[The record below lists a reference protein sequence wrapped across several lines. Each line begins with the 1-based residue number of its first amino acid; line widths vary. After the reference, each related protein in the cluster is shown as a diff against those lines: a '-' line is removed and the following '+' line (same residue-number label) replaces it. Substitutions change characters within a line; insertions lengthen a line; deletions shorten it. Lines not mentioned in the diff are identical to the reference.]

1 MEENSTLLGK
11 ICFIVVLFVIVYSLF
26 GDAAFRIKYSFPQVN
41 STSAKPIDIKKDPVQ
56 LNYKRG
62 KAIMLSGEKYRY
74 SLSPRASYVL
84 SGIVV
89 AKNTNFWLRGF
100 FKNRFDDI
108 CLLDLGIA
116 WGDLADK
123 EVLKKYFKFK
133 SLKTLGEARR
143 LEYRWRGETPYSKEY
158 IISHISHTHIVPATI
173 NVMSGMLTIKK
184 WDTVKLE
191 GYLVD
196 IYTDKAEPV
205 SKTSMSRSDN
215 DYESFAHGG
224 NGACEVMYVTK
235 ARVGDKI
242 YK

>member
-1 MEENSTLLGK
+1 MEENSILLGK
-11 ICFIVVLFVIVYSLF
+11 ICFTIVLFVIVYALF
-26 GDAAFRIKYSFPQVN
+26 GDAAFRIKYSFPQV
-41 STSAKPIDIKKDPVQ
+41 SAQGEQSVDIKKEPLQ

-62 KAIMLSGEKYRY
+62 KAIMINGEKYRY

-84 SGIVV
+84 NGIVV
-89 AKNTNFWLRGF
+89 AKNTNFWLRGI

-116 WGDLADK
+116 WGELADK
-123 EVLKKYFKFK
+123 EILKKYFKFH
-133 SLKTLGEARR
+133 STKTLGEARR
-143 LEYRWRGETPYSKEY
+143 LTFMWRGETPYSQDY
-158 IISHISHTHIVPATI
+158 ITSHISHTHIIPATI

-184 WDTVKLE
+184 WDIVKLE

-215 DYESFAHGG
+215 DYESYAQGG
-224 NGACEVMYVTK
+224 NGACEIMYVVK
-235 ARVGDKI
+235 AQVGNKI